1 MKYAL
6 VLVALFFLVAP
17 VSVFSS
23 EIDMDFMIAVKGGRT
38 AEAQALLAS
47 GADVNKK
54 YEYDYTA
61 LKYAKQNEDDE
72 IV

>member
-6 VLVALFFLVAP
+6 VVV
-17 VSVFSS
+17 
-23 EIDMDFMIAVKGGRT
+23 
-38 AEAQALLAS
+38 ALLAS

-72 IV
+72 IVQLLRGASKR